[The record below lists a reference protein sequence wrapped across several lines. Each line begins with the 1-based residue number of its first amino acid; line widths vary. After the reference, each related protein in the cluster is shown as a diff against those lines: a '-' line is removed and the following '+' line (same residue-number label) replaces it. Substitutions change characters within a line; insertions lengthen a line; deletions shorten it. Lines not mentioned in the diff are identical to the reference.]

1 MTQEE
6 LNQKL
11 FDTVYDKN
19 IGGVREVLS
28 LGADV
33 NSADADGWTVLIYAC
48 ANGYT
53 DIARL
58 LLEHGADIN
67 MINKNGDTALMRVCA
82 NRHTDIVK
90 LLLEHNAD
98 VNAVDKYGNTALIWA
113 AYNGFTDIANLLL
126 EHGTNVNIKDNKG
139 QTALDI
145 LQREYPEQY
154 RKWISSMVRQ
164 VKRETLRQEDTAHAG
179 RCEPDFDI

>member
-33 NSADADGWTVLIYAC
+33 NSADADGWTVLIYTC

-58 LLEHGADIN
+58 LIEHGANIN
-67 MINKNGDTALMRVCA
+67 MVSKYGDTALMRACA

-98 VNAVDKYGNTALIWA
+98 VNSADGDGWTAFMWA
-113 AYNGFTDIANLLL
+113 AYNGFTDIARLLL
-126 EHGTNVNIKDNKG
+126 EHGTDVNIKDNKG

-145 LQREYPEQY
+145 LQREYPEKY
-154 RKWISSMVRQ
+154 RKWIEETVIRPQ
-164 VKRETLRQEDTAHAG
+164 RKRLENEDSAQGSITG
-179 RCEPDFDI
+179 YEFDI

>member
-1 MTQEE
+1 MTQKE

-19 IGGVREVLS
+19 IDGVREVLS

-58 LLEHGADIN
+58 LIEHGADIN
-67 MINKNGDTALMRVCA
+67 IRNSDG
-82 NRHTDIVK
+82 H
-90 LLLEHNAD
+90 
-98 VNAVDKYGNTALIWA
+98 
-113 AYNGFTDIANLLL
+113 
-126 EHGTNVNIKDNKG
+126 
-139 QTALDI
+139 TALDI
-145 LQREYPEQY
+145 LKEEYPDKY
-154 RKWISSMVRQ
+154 KKLIKDMVIKARQ
-164 VKRETLRQEDTAHAG
+164 DQLETGDSLTGPKQSIL
-179 RCEPDFDI
+179 PDWNI

>member
-1 MTQEE
+1 MTQKE

-67 MINKNGDTALMRVCA
+67 MINKYGDTALMRVCA

-154 RKWISSMVRQ
+154 RKWIEETVIKPQ
-164 VKRETLRQEDTAHAG
+164 RERLKNEDSAQGSITG
-179 RCEPDFDI
+179 YEFDI